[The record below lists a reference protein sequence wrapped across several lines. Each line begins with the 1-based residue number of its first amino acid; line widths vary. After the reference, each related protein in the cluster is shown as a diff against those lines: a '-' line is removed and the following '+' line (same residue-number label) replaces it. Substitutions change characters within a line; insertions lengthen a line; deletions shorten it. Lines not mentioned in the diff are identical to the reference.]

1 MRWLLNFDMGVV
13 ALAIACRFLLP
24 SHILLTFQSKE
35 IAKSIGISRIAFW
48 SVLVVGAVVVV
59 VRFVRR

>member
-48 SVLVVGAVVVV
+48 SVLVVGAVVFV